1 MAQLT
6 DAQSVMIR
14 TRQMALGS
22 RYQYIL
28 DYIKTERLQG
38 KFFFLEDESEKA
50 QYTNRL
56 VNYLTEE

>member
-1 MAQLT
+1 
-6 DAQSVMIR
+6 MIR

-38 KFFFLEDESEKA
+38 KFFFLESESEKA

-56 VNYLTEE
+56 LNYLTEE

>member
-1 MAQLT
+1 MA
-6 DAQSVMIR
+6 I
-14 TRQMALGS
+14 GS

-56 VNYLTEE
+56 LNYLTEE